1 MAMNFDTYSTSFQSL
16 MKPMYNLNANYTLG
30 MGGYPGAGAGMYGA
44 GFMNPAMMGMYA
56 MGPMANVGIG
66 QFRADYL
73 LQGEDQM
80 NNYYA
85 RPVPVHKKENETGT
99 ILGIIGTALGTAA
112 LLAALAKGKFRGVRV
127 PRPTRPTGG
136 VNNPPIGPKPTTGT
150 TTPGPTTPGP
160 TTPGPKTPPAPTDNI
175 VIGPRGGNT
184 QNPPLGLPAPKG
196 GNTQNPPLGLPAPK
210 GGNTQNP
217 PLGLPAPKGGNTQ
230 NPPLGLPAPKGGN
243 TQNPPLGLP
252 APQGSQVAGYLPP
265 YTSKMQNALNKQAA
279 AMNLPSSGN
288 VITAPGAIANTPAI
302 AGAEV
307 ITPTTIT
314 MPKATNAP
322 RIKYDWKSEA
332 VDVPFFEVGP
342 KASLPAP
349 AKGGV
354 PATTPKVELRP
365 IQDYYNTGN
374 QYNLQG
380 GIRGF
385 LPAQAS

>member
-160 TTPGPKTPPAPTDNI
+160 TTPGPTTPGPKTP
-175 VIGPRGGNT
+175 
-184 QNPPLGLPAPKG
+184 
-196 GNTQNPPLGLPAPK
+196 
-210 GGNTQNP
+210 
-217 PLGLPAPKGGNTQ
+217 
-230 NPPLGLPAPKGGN
+230 PAPKGGN

>member
-112 LLAALAKGKFRGVRV
+112 LLAALTKGKFRRA
-127 PRPTRPTGG
+127 PRNPRTVNPTTTPNT
-136 VNNPPIGPKPTTGT
+136 PAPTTGRT
-150 TTPGPTTPGP
+150 TRPGNT
-160 TTPGPKTPPAPTDNI
+160 TPPA
-175 VIGPRGGNT
+175 GGN
-184 QNPPLGLPAPKG
+184 
-196 GNTQNPPLGLPAPK
+196 NT
-210 GGNTQNP
+210 
-217 PLGLPAPKGGNTQ
+217 
-230 NPPLGLPAPKGGN
+230 
-243 TQNPPLGLP
+243 P
-252 APQGSQVAGYLPP
+252 APQGSQVAGYLPHLPNPSKPQVNPTGTTAPQGSQVAGYLPNLPASPARPNAPKVAGYLPSLPAAPSTASTPVAGTTPALPNAPQVAGYLPP

>member
-217 PLGLPAPKGGNTQ
+217 PLGLPAP
-230 NPPLGLPAPKGGN
+230 
-243 TQNPPLGLP
+243 
-252 APQGSQVAGYLPP
+252 QGSQVAGYLPP